1 MIDKYP
7 TIPGTRY
14 KYIPE
19 GDIVEFVEFQERG
32 DPKGHCCYYCN
43 VLRSP
48 FTKKFQQN
56 LWGFFYFEQWEE
68 LKNQNKPEEIK

>member
-1 MIDKYP
+1 MIQNKP

-32 DPKGHCCYYCN
+32 DPKGCCCYYCN
-43 VLRSP
+43 VLRSS
-48 FTKKFQQN
+48 FKKEFQQN
-56 LWGFFYFEQWEE
+56 LWGFFYFEQWEK
-68 LKNQNKPEEIK
+68 LKNQNKPEEIL